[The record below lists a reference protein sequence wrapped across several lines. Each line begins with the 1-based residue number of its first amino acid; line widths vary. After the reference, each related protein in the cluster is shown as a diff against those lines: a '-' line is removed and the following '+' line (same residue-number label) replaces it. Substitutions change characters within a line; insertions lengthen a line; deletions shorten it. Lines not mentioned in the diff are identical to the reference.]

1 MIWFTVIPLISIS
14 VIFLFTL
21 FAFVRKI
28 YFKRELKKKSLDFT
42 PYLNIFVPCKG
53 WNENLN
59 ACLRSILN
67 QDYSNYK
74 VIFIT
79 ESEEDKATTEI
90 LKLLKEY
97 DNAFHLISGRTKTC
111 SQKNHNLLMAVDRY
125 SDCDIFVFCD
135 SDLLLEK
142 YWLSNLVRPLS
153 DKSTSFS
160 ASFYSVESRD
170 EIRNFTRMFYTGF
183 SSYTLMMLV
192 GTDVIWGGSMAVK
205 KNSFKELGIAELWK
219 KTVVDDMTI
228 AKLVRK
234 ENEKVFIVYPN
245 GIKSFINGAT
255 SMKNV
260 LKWSIRQIQYLKYYL
275 KAYWFTLILTYIPTN
290 LAMISVPVLLV
301 ASFLNHSLV
310 PILLSYST
318 VFLVMI
324 LNHILIIL
332 LNEGKISF
340 KHIVYMLPMLILF
353 SYGLILS
360 IFTNKLRWSGYIYKM
375 KYNGDVKSI
384 ELA

>member
-1 MIWFTVIPLISIS
+1 MIWLVVTPLISIS

-21 FAFVRKI
+21 FAFMRKI
-28 YFKRELKKKSLDFT
+28 CFKRELKKKSLDFT
-42 PYLNIFVPCKG
+42 PCLNVFVPCKG

-59 ACLRSILN
+59 TCLRSILN

-79 ESEEDKATTEI
+79 ESEEDKANIEI

-97 DNAFHLISGRTKTC
+97 NNAFHLISGRAEMC
-111 SQKNHNLLMAVDRY
+111 SQKNHNLLKAVDRY
-125 SDCDIFVFCD
+125 PDCDIFVFCD
-135 SDLLLEK
+135 SDLLFEN
-142 YWLSNLVRPLS
+142 YWLSNLVKPFS
-153 DKSTSFS
+153 DESISFS
-160 ASFYSVESRD
+160 ASFYSVEIQD
-170 EIRNFTRMFYTGF
+170 ESKKFTSMFYSGF
-183 SSYTLMMLV
+183 SFYTLMMLL
-192 GTDVIWGGSMAVK
+192 GTDVIWGGSMAMK
-205 KNSFKELGIAELWK
+205 KNSFEKLRIAELWE

-245 GIKSFINGAT
+245 GVKSFISDAM
-255 SMKNV
+255 SIKNV
-260 LKWSIRQIQYLKYYL
+260 LKWGIRQIQYLKYYL
-275 KAYWFTLILTYIPTN
+275 KAYWLTLIFTYIPIN

-301 ASFLNHSLV
+301 VFFLNHSLV
-310 PILLSYST
+310 PMLLSYST

-324 LNHILIIL
+324 LNHILIIR
-332 LNEGKISF
+332 LNEGKITF
-340 KHIVYMLPMLILF
+340 RQVIYMLPMLILF

-360 IFTNKLRWSGYIYKM
+360 IFTTRLHWSGYIYKM
-375 KYNGDVKSI
+375 KYNGEVKSI